1 MYHRLFLDLVP
12 VVGLEPTRCRQR
24 RILNPLR
31 LPLPSHRQICRNPLR
46 RELWRELGKL
56 LNEVYL
62 ESLEKSRGRQNDGLL
77 DVLAFESASSTNS
90 NTPAREEKDFIY
102 YIGSAGKKQARSAK
116 KCAVVRSFS
125 KTGDVSFSGGQK
137 KSQYFAFY
145 PFRRND
151 LLADCT

>member
-1 MYHRLFLDLVP
+1 LRIFSQNREKTIKNTP
-12 VVGLEPTRCRQR
+12 APREGRWGSWCR
-24 RILNPLR
+24 
-31 LPLPSHRQICRNPLR
+31 
-46 RELWRELGKL
+46 WRESNPHG
-56 LNEVYL
+56 ECPT
-62 ESLEKSRGRQNDGLL
+62 D
-77 DVLAFESASSTNS
+77 FESASSTNS
-90 NTPAREEKDFIY
+90 NTPAREKKDFIY